1 MDFAR
6 IVIDGTALTCA
17 QVTGIARYDA
27 PVELDS
33 SGLERAQ
40 AAWEAVGRIA
50 QRRTVY
56 GRTTGVG
63 ANHHVLID
71 GDDASGEADHGLRLL
86 RSHAGGAGPLVSR
99 ELSRA
104 TLAVRLNQFA
114 AGGSGVHPDLL
125 GILTRALNNGL
136 SPAIPSYGAIGTGDL
151 TALAST
157 ALCILGERPWQAGTG
172 RRSHPGAGDAGH
184 KAAGLPP
191 YRLSSADALAFI
203 SSNAATLGEAAI
215 ACAELRDLLDAAVVV
230 SALSFTAVHGSDEP
244 YGVPVHEARPHPGQR
259 AVAALMRT
267 LLADEPSTPAR
278 IQDPYAYRALPQV
291 HGPAMDAAGQLERV
305 LTVEM
310 NAASENPL
318 VDVAGEDVWHNGNFH
333 TVGVGLALDAARV
346 ALFQTAALT
355 AARLGT
361 LMEPSFTGLRPFL
374 AAGPE
379 SSSGVMILEYAAHA
393 AIADIRRHA
402 APAAL
407 GTAVLSR
414 GLEEHAG
421 FSTQSARATTDAVAA
436 YRVVVACELVAAV
449 RALTMRGEPPK
460 GEILRTA
467 YERVAATINPDTADR
482 PLDADIAAAER
493 LLPELP
499 GLVTNPS

>member
-1 MDFAR
+1 MEIAR

-17 QVTGIARYDA
+17 QVTGIARHDVQ
-27 PVELDS
+27 VELDY

-40 AAWEAVGRIA
+40 AAWEAVTRIA
-50 QRRTVY
+50 RRRAVY

-63 ANHHVLID
+63 ANRHVIID
-71 GDDASGEADHGLRLL
+71 GDRDEAGHGLRLL
-86 RSHAGGAGPLVSR
+86 RSHAGGAGPLISR
-99 ELSRA
+99 ELARA

-114 AGGSGVHPDLL
+114 AGGSGVNPDLL
-125 GILTRALNNGL
+125 GILTRALNAGL

-157 ALCILGERPWQAGTG
+157 ALCILGERPWRGG
-172 RRSHPGAGDAGH
+172 VD
-184 KAAGLPP
+184 LPP

-215 ACAELRDLLDAAVVV
+215 ACCELRDLLDAAVVV
-230 SALSFTAVHGSDEP
+230 AGLSFTVVHGSDEP

-267 LLADEPSTPAR
+267 LLADEPITPAR
-278 IQDPYAYRALPQV
+278 IQDPYGYRALPQV

-318 VDVAGEDVWHNGNFH
+318 VDVAGDDVWHNGNFH
-333 TVGVGLALDAARV
+333 TVGAGLALDSARV

-374 AAGPE
+374 ADGPE

-436 YRVVVACELVAAV
+436 YRVVVACELAAAV
-449 RALTMRGEPPK
+449 RALTMRNTPPK
-460 GEILRTA
+460 SEALRTA
-467 YERVAATINPDTADR
+467 YERVATALNPETEDR
-482 PLDADIAAAER
+482 PLDPDIATAEA
-493 LLPELP
+493 LLPDLS
-499 GLVTNPS
+499 GLASAS

>member
-6 IVIDGTALTCA
+6 IVIDGTALTCS
-17 QVTGIARYDA
+17 QVTAIARHDVPVDLDA
-27 PVELDS
+27 
-33 SGLERAQ
+33 SGVERAR

-50 QRRTVY
+50 RRRTVY

-63 ANHHVLID
+63 ANRHVLID
-71 GDDASGEADHGLRLL
+71 GDEASGEADHGLRLL
-86 RSHAGGAGPLVSR
+86 RSHAGGAGPLISR
-99 ELSRA
+99 ELARA

-125 GILTRALNNGL
+125 GVLTRALNNGL

-157 ALCILGERPWQAGTG
+157 ALCILGERPWQGG
-172 RRSHPGAGDAGH
+172 G
-184 KAAGLPP
+184 GLPP
-191 YRLSSADALAFI
+191 YRLDSSDALAFI

-267 LLADEPSTPAR
+267 LLTDEPGTPAR

-291 HGPAMDAAGQLERV
+291 HGPAMDAAGQLERM

-318 VDVAGEDVWHNGNFH
+318 VDVAGDDVWHNGNFH

-467 YERVAATINPDTADR
+467 YERVAAAIDPDTADR
-482 PLDADIAAAER
+482 PLDADIEAAEH

-499 GLVTNPS
+499 GLVTNPA

>member
-17 QVTGIARYDA
+17 QVTGIARHDT
-27 PVELDS
+27 PVELHS
-33 SGLERAQ
+33 SGLERAH
-40 AAWEAVGRIA
+40 AAWETVGRVA

-63 ANHHVLID
+63 ANRHVLID
-71 GDDASGEADHGLRLL
+71 GDDDSGEADHGLRLL
-86 RSHAGGAGPLVSR
+86 RSHAGGAGPLISR
-99 ELSRA
+99 EPARA
-104 TLAVRLNQFA
+104 MLAVRLNQFA

-157 ALCILGERPWQAGTG
+157 ALCILGERPWQGG
-172 RRSHPGAGDAGH
+172 P
-184 KAAGLPP
+184 GLPP

-267 LLADEPSTPAR
+267 LLTDEPSTPAR

-318 VDVAGEDVWHNGNFH
+318 VDVAGDDVWHNGNFH

-361 LMEPSFTGLRPFL
+361 LMEPTFTGLRPFL

-467 YERVAATINPDTADR
+467 YERVAAAINPDTADR

-499 GLVTNPS
+499 GLVTNP